1 MNPNASD
8 AEMNERDDKGRTERD
23 DARPDRD
30 HDRPDRDHDPLADA
44 SSDAGAGTRA
54 TDRASIDCEE
64 ALRHLAAFLDHELDG
79 KESEAV
85 EGHLEA
91 CRSCFSRAEF
101 ERRLKERI
109 RRDLAVQDVPAELE
123 ERVRNLLRSLPEST

>member
-23 DARPDRD
+23 
-30 HDRPDRDHDPLADA
+30 HDRPDRDDDPHADA

-54 TDRASIDCEE
+54 NDRASIDCEE